1 MNREKFIEEIKR
13 RLKESDSL
21 YFYEKGE
28 GPGER
33 RNGTP
38 VPYLILEIIVFGYMQ
53 RDIVRIGGFFSGHGT
68 SLKIDVCTMNVNNE
82 VIPQY
87 GERFYSFSYKN
98 AYEGD
103 FQKKNASDGEIDFD
117 ILEYILKDR
126 TPLSS
131 YIN

>member
-1 MNREKFIEEIKR
+1 MNHEKFIEEIKN

-28 GPGER
+28 GPGQR

-38 VPYLILEIIVFGYMQ
+38 IPYLILEIIVFGYLQ
-53 RDIVRIGGFFSGHGT
+53 RDIVRIGGFTSGHGT
-68 SLKIDVCTMNVNNE
+68 SLKIDVCTMEVKNE

-87 GERFYSFSYKN
+87 GERFYSFSYKT

-131 YIN
+131 YIK